1 MFSQSNPATDGFC
14 LRVSEGPEMLELDF
28 VSRRDSKVH
37 DRRKRVGTSKAR
49 GSGEAA
55 QRRSGEAKPRCDW
68 GDIWHIWGYN
78 KDGYTGILR

>member
-55 QRRSGEAKPRCDW
+55 KRNPVVIGEIY
-68 GDIWHIWGYN
+68 GDIIRM
-78 KDGYTGILR
+78 GILR

>member
-55 QRRSGEAKPRCDW
+55 KRRSETPLWLGR
-68 GDIWHIWGYN
+68 YM
-78 KDGYTGILR
+78 GI